1 MCSFIPCRP
10 KQVSLFY
17 LNHVCTHIRGWRFP
31 GLAEDSRLQEGNL
44 QQLRS
49 ERISRACDGGKVCP
63 GKEKASYH
71 TLTRLSAF
79 YRLSVQLCSFSF
91 RQEWETLKTVGSHV
105 QQLLEWAVKSLC
117 WCYCRS
123 FILSV
128 TWSRDHS
135 MNRALCVT
143 VNPNTFGRVHMCR
156 TTSLTPPVPIM
167 LGIWSQWH
175 QLCLSHTS
183 TNLRSPWVVHT
194 FTPCLHRCVHI
205 VRGWTAV
212 AKCTSSCVSSEEK
225 WGQQTI
231 FQPEGDHALC
241 CCDTAAS

>member
-17 LNHVCTHIRGWRFP
+17 LTHVCTHIRGWRFP

-44 QQLRS
+44 QQLCS

-91 RQEWETLKTVGSHV
+91 RQEWETLKTVWSHV

-117 WCYCRS
+117 WFHTLSNLKQRS
-123 FILSV
+123 QHEQGTLC
-128 TWSRDHS
+128 HS
-135 MNRALCVT
+135 ESKYLWQGSYVQDNITHSTRSHHAGNVITMAPT
-143 VNPNTFGRVHMCR
+143 V
-156 TTSLTPPVPIM
+156 
-167 LGIWSQWH
+167 SQPH
-175 QLCLSHTS
+175 
-183 TNLRSPWVVHT
+183 
-194 FTPCLHRCVHI
+194 LH
-205 VRGWTAV
+205 
-212 AKCTSSCVSSEEK
+212 
-225 WGQQTI
+225 
-231 FQPEGDHALC
+231 
-241 CCDTAAS
+241 